1 VRRPHGEVSARRSKG
16 VASVCVDKTD
26 RDAMALWGEILAL
39 CVEILALCVEVPALR
54 VEASSP
60 RTCGYLGRSAECGS
74 QARHAMDQSGL
85 AAR

>member
-39 CVEILALCVEVPALR
+39 CVEIPALR